1 MTQEDYEPKL
11 SWLSLSDDNKMIM
24 LNGDEKYSGRLPLD
38 IFRKNKSSDEQTRI
52 VESVIYNICGQ
63 HGVDSIS
70 SENVRNCAREVVDLF
85 YERRR
90 TRKHES
96 EIMPMSYPLHFLVL
110 IY

>member
-24 LNGDEKYSGRLPLD
+24 LNGGEKYSGRLPLD

-70 SENVRNCAREVVDLF
+70 SETSGTAQGRLSICSMKDGGLGNMNL
-85 YERRR
+85 
-90 TRKHES
+90 K
-96 EIMPMSYPLHFLVL
+96 
-110 IY
+110 